1 MTSIAQALALAR
13 ARLEAVGQDEA
24 RLEARLL
31 LAQALGSVSHAWLI
45 AHQGDALAPERQAA
59 FENLLQRRL
68 AGEPLAY
75 VLGER
80 EFYGLKLAVTPATL
94 IPRPDTETLVEAAL
108 ECMPPDLPL
117 AVLDLGTGSGAIAL
131 AIAAQRPLAR
141 VLAVDYSDSALQ
153 VARGNGER
161 LGLDRVEFRR
171 SDWFSSI
178 ESRCFDLIVANPPY
192 IAKHDPHLDQGD
204 LRHEPRSALVAA
216 EDGLQDLRRIAET
229 APAHLH
235 ADGWLMLEHGYDQ
248 ADAVANLLER
258 AGFGQIAHRTDLA
271 GIRRVTLG
279 RQER

>member
-1 MTSIAQALALAR
+1 MISIAQTLALAR
-13 ARLEAVGQDEA
+13 TRLEAVGQDEA

-80 EFYGLKLAVTPATL
+80 EFYGLTLAVTPATL

-108 ECMPPDLPL
+108 ERMPSDLSL
-117 AVLDLGTGSGAIAL
+117 TVLDLGTGSGAIAL

-161 LGLDRVEFRR
+161 LGLDRVEFMH

-178 ESRCFDLIVANPPY
+178 EGRCFDLIVANPPY
-192 IAKHDPHLDQGD
+192 IPEHDPHLGQGD

-235 ADGWLMLEHGYDQ
+235 AGGWLMLEHGYDQ

>member
-1 MTSIAQALALAR
+1 MTSIARALALAR
-13 ARLEAVGQDEA
+13 EQLEAAGHVEA

-31 LAQALGSVSHAWLI
+31 LAQALDGVSHAWLI
-45 AHQGDALAPERQAA
+45 THQDEALAPERQTM
-59 FENLLQRRL
+59 FESLLRRRL

-80 EFYGLKLAVTPATL
+80 EFYGLKLAVTSATL

-108 ECMPPDLPL
+108 EHMPLQIAL

-141 VLAVDYSDSALQ
+141 VLAVDRSDAALQ
-153 VARGNGER
+153 VARANAGR
-161 LGLDRVEFRR
+161 LGLERVEFRHG
-171 SDWFSSI
+171 DWFSS
-178 ESRCFDLIVANPPY
+178 SAGQRFDLIVSNPPY
-192 IAKHDPHLDQGD
+192 IAEHDPHLDQGD

-216 EDGLQDLRRIAET
+216 GNGLEDIRRIAET
-229 APAHLH
+229 APAHLQ
-235 ADGWLMLEHGYDQ
+235 AGGWLMLEHGHDQ
-248 ADAVANLLER
+248 ADAVASLLEG

-279 RQER
+279 RL

>member
-13 ARLEAVGQDEA
+13 TRLEAVGQDEA

-31 LAQALGSVSHAWLI
+31 LAHALGSVSHAWLI
-45 AHQGDALAPERQAA
+45 AHQGDALAPERQTA
-59 FENLLQRRL
+59 FENMLQRRL

-108 ECMPPDLPL
+108 ERMPPDLPL

-141 VLAVDYSDSALQ
+141 VLAVDCSDSALQ

-161 LGLDRVEFRR
+161 LGLDRAEFRR
-171 SDWFSSI
+171 SDWLSSI
-178 ESRCFDLIVANPPY
+178 EGRFDLIVANPPY
-192 IAKHDPHLDQGD
+192 IAEHDPHLSQGD

-235 ADGWLMLEHGYDQ
+235 AGGWLMLEHGYDQ

-258 AGFGQIAHRTDLA
+258 AGFEQVAHRTDLA